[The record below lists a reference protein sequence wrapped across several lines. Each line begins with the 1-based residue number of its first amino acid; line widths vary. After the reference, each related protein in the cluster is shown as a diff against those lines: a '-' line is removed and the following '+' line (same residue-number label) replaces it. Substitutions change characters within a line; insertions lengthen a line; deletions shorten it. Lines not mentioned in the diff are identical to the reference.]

1 MSDYYDYL
9 LRTYS
14 RATAERYRRIAAGY
28 NPPAPRPIRTER
40 WISNR
45 LHREKAFTPSQCLLI
60 RSHHQ
65 AGLTCRELARDW
77 GVSQGSISAVL
88 RCQGAYRTR

>member
-1 MSDYYDYL
+1 MQNFHDYL
-9 LRTYS
+9 LQTYGPRVAQNYQRVTNS
-14 RATAERYRRIAAGY
+14 Y
-28 NPPAPRPIRTER
+28 NPPAPRLRTER

-45 LHREKAFTPSQCLLI
+45 LHREKTFTQQQCLLI

-88 RCQGAYRTR
+88 RSQGAYKQR